1 MKQLTLDEKIDQ
13 IMVDLA
19 VLKTDV
25 TWLKRIFFGIVIT
38 TGAIFGVDMS
48 GVMSA

>member
-13 IMVDLA
+13 MMIDLA

-25 TWLKRIFFGIVIT
+25 VWLKRIFGIVGIFCT
-38 TGAIFGVDMS
+38 AIFGIDMS
-48 GVMSA
+48 GVMV